1 MNIDYSVE
9 KIAEEI
15 QPNGKYFPSELALYK
30 TIYDDSSNVVAKIK
44 LTPDDIRAGGTPEA
58 AKDEYIE
65 TVRVILQEQLA
76 EILSDNI
83 KSSHSALGRIF
94 GKNLL
99 TCLEMLNAFNGYMEQ
114 PNGTLAPT
122 D

>member
-9 KIAEEI
+9 KVSEEI

-30 TIYDDSSNVVAKIK
+30 IIYDDSNNVVAKIK
-44 LTPDDIRAGGTPEA
+44 ITPEDARVGDAPEA

-65 TVRVILQEQLA
+65 TVRVILQEQLT

-99 TCLEMLNAFNGYMEQ
+99 ICLDMLNAFNGYVEQ
-114 PNGTLAPT
+114 PNGTLAPAE
-122 D
+122 